1 LRLLHYVGFDS
12 PIYVRLTINSRV
24 LPSLVNSD
32 PLFGR
37 RTAHALTRAWR
48 PGTANCTSS
57 SKAEKTNRCGAV
69 FLFSIILR
77 IARSRRADA
86 LRSLFLG
93 IFETFSCLYGAV
105 QAMTSE
111 KFTGRRIMAEKKVWP
126 SMTSVHVGLA
136 SWLPVSAIEASG
148 LNLWDQAGA
157 GWAGTLGG
165 NGDAFI

>member
-1 LRLLHYVGFDS
+1 MSFAS
-12 PIYVRLTINSRV
+12 ATSTIK
-24 LPSLVNSD
+24 
-32 PLFGR
+32 
-37 RTAHALTRAWR
+37 TAGHEPTH
-48 PGTANCTSS
+48 
-57 SKAEKTNRCGAV
+57 
-69 FLFSIILR
+69 
-77 IARSRRADA
+77 
-86 LRSLFLG
+86 
-93 IFETFSCLYGAV
+93 FSCLYGAV

-148 LNLWDQAGA
+148 PNLWDQAGA